1 MKLMCCKSA
10 LTVVFAFITLVQ
22 ATLGLAQA
30 PDTLWTRTY
39 GDRLDSDYAYSVWP
53 TPDAGYIIAGT
64 TKPFG
69 AGDED
74 VYLMRTDSNG
84 DTLWTRT
91 YGGAGDDQ
99 GRSVQ
104 RLPGGGYIIGGW
116 TESFDG
122 GYGDFYLIRT
132 DSNGDTLWTRAY
144 GGERSDYGYCVDQ
157 TPDGGYIIGGY
168 ASSFGAIDADAYLV
182 RTDANGD
189 TLWTRTYGG
198 ANHDECQSVRHTLD
212 GGYISVGSTS
222 SFGAGGY
229 DVYLVKTDANG
240 DTLWTKAIGGGSAD
254 RGYSVDLT
262 SDGGYI
268 IAGYTGSFG
277 AGASDIYLV
286 RTDADGDTIWTRTYG
301 DSASDVAYSVRQV
314 SGGGYIIAGY
324 TNSFGAGSRDVYLLR
339 TDALGNP
346 LWTRTFG
353 GIQADHGRSV
363 ETTGD
368 NGYIVAGDIGHP
380 STLRADV
387 YLIRIGPDCSG
398 LRAEDPGGAG
408 VLVYRVRP
416 NPFRD
421 RVRIDYRLA
430 RRPAG
435 PLMIYSTLGR
445 EIRALTVGGRSE
457 GTHRVIWDGKD
468 QTGQPVPSGVYFLR
482 CEARADP
489 GATKLIL
496 LR

>member
-1 MKLMCCKSA
+1 MKRMCPRLA
-10 LTVVFAFITLVQ
+10 LTVVLGVVTLTQ
-22 ATLGLAQA
+22 ATSGLAQA

-39 GDRLDSDYAYSVWP
+39 GDRRDSDYAYAVRQ
-53 TPDAGYIIAGT
+53 TPNAGYIIAGT

-69 AGDED
+69 AGDEN

-84 DTLWTRT
+84 DTLWTRS
-91 YGGAGDDQ
+91 YGGPGDDQ

-144 GGERSDYGYCVDQ
+144 GGERTDYGYCVDQ
-157 TPDGGYIIGGY
+157 TPDGGYIMGGY
-168 ASSFGAIDADAYLV
+168 ASSFGAFDADVYLV
-182 RTDANGD
+182 RTDSNGD

-212 GGYISVGSTS
+212 GGYISAGSTS

-286 RTDADGDTIWTRTYG
+286 RIDAGGDTLWTRTYG

-324 TNSFGAGSRDVYLLR
+324 TDSFGAGSRDVYLLR
-339 TDALGNP
+339 TDALGNV
-346 LWTRTFG
+346 LWTHTFG
-353 GIQADHGRSV
+353 GIKADHGRSV

-398 LRAEDPGGAG
+398 IRTEDPGGAG
-408 VLVYRVRP
+408 RLAHRVCP
-416 NPFRD
+416 NPFTD
-421 RVRIDYRLA
+421 RVRIDYRLHHNRA
-430 RRPAG
+430 SR
-435 PLMIYSTLGR
+435 LVIYNATGR
-445 EIRALTVGGRSE
+445 EIRALTVGDRGE
-457 GTHRVIWDGKD
+457 ATHCVTWDGKD
-468 QTGQPVPSGVYFLR
+468 ESGRLVPSGVYFLR
-482 CEARADP
+482 CEAGGDP
-489 GATKLIL
+489 GTAKVILI
-496 LR
+496 R

>member
-1 MKLMCCKSA
+1 MKRMCCKSG
-10 LTVVFAFITLVQ
+10 LTVVFAFMTLAQ
-22 ATLGLAQA
+22 ATSGLAQA

-39 GDRLDSDYAYSVWP
+39 GDRRDSDYAYAVRP
-53 TPDAGYIIAGT
+53 TPDEGYIVAGT
-64 TKPFG
+64 TKPSA
-69 AGDED
+69 AGNEN
-74 VYLMRTDSNG
+74 VYLMKTDSNG

-104 RLPGGGYIIGGW
+104 RIPGGGYIIGGW

-132 DSNGDTLWTRAY
+132 DSNGDTLWTRVY
-144 GGERSDYGYCVDQ
+144 GGERSDYGYCLDQ

-168 ASSFGAIDADAYLV
+168 ASSFGAIDADVYLV
-182 RTDANGD
+182 RTDSNGD

-198 ANHDECQSVRHTLD
+198 ANHDECQSVRYTPD

-229 DVYLVKTDANG
+229 DVYLIKTDADG

-301 DSASDVAYSVRQV
+301 DSASDVAYSVHQAP
-314 SGGGYIIAGY
+314 GGGYIIAGY
-324 TNSFGAGSRDVYLLR
+324 TDSFGAGSRDVYLIR
-339 TDALGNP
+339 TDALGNA
-346 LWTRTFG
+346 LWTHTFG
-353 GIQADHGRSV
+353 GVQADHGRSV

-368 NGYIVAGDIGHP
+368 GGYIVAGDIGHP

-398 LRAEDPGGAG
+398 VGAEDPGRAG
-408 VLVYRVRP
+408 RLVFRVCP
-416 NPFRD
+416 NPFSN
-421 RVRIDYRLA
+421 RVMIDCHLLRS
-430 RRPAG
+430 PVG
-435 PLMIYSTLGR
+435 HLMIYNALGR
-445 EIRALTVGGRSE
+445 EIRAMTVGDRSE
-457 GTHRVIWDGKD
+457 ATHCVIWDGKD
-468 QTGQPVPSGVYFLR
+468 RSGQPVPSGVYFLR
-482 CEARADP
+482 CEARGDP

-496 LR
+496 IR